1 MQLYSLYSLS
11 VTSIDM
17 NITRDREGNRCLVN
31 KPRVTS
37 GVAAG
42 VTPDY
47 VSASAAEVVTTR
59 DLGHVVVVN
68 IICGIQ
74 VVAYSAH

>member
-11 VTSIDM
+11 LTPIDM
-17 NITRDREGNRCLVN
+17 NITRDRGGNRCLVN

-37 GVAAG
+37 GVAVG

-59 DLGHVVVVN
+59 DLGRVVVVN
-68 IICGIQ
+68 ICGIQ
-74 VVAYSAH
+74 VVLYSAH